1 MGWSFDL
8 SGWQILPFK
17 IPRSCC
23 FLAILKVWWET
34 GVVSVSMCLILPTL
48 IAICKQYK
56 LWYDL
61 FLLYQCASR
70 FPPQKSRESK
80 FMGLFKGTMCLP
92 QSTPKPQEDY
102 LEISHDFLGK
112 KSPGYMEANTLDV
125 ELARVL
131 CLTHIRAPRL
141 ILRQFMV
148 AKIPSNISVG
158 TGGVGRKLQY
168 SKIKNNVFF
177 FLDAHRIPMY
187 GIYVWYIY
195 HYLPTFSIKES
206 IKCRYISIHGW
217 HGMAFVRFVG
227 VFFLRLRSHGIHRHC
242 LAPFGEYIFSNYQKQ
257 I

>member
-1 MGWSFDL
+1 MIYF
-8 SGWQILPFK
+8 
-17 IPRSCC
+17 C
-23 FLAILKVWWET
+23 FTNVHPDFPPKKAGNLNSWDSLRV
-34 GVVSVSMCLILPTL
+34 P
-48 IAICKQYK
+48 
-56 LWYDL
+56 
-61 FLLYQCASR
+61 CASPNL
-70 FPPQKSRESK
+70 PPN
-80 FMGLFKGTMCLP
+80 
-92 QSTPKPQEDY
+92 PQEDY